1 MFAGLPSISN
11 WPQSCARTRYFKTTV
26 FEIAGYIAEQSQTG
40 IAANVGTWSVTF
52 GNVRYCLL
60 GRVSHGLGTDTQ
72 VPIHAAGELLGAAWR
87 INLAVAEWAIH
98 KRTLQS
104 VRMAAVGSDPH

>member
-1 MFAGLPSISN
+1 MLDI
-11 WPQSCARTRYFKTTV
+11 
-26 FEIAGYIAEQSQTG
+26 
-40 IAANVGTWSVTF
+40 
-52 GNVRYCLL
+52 VRYCLL
-60 GRVSHGLGTDTQ
+60 GRVSHGLGADTQ
-72 VPIHAAGELLGAAWR
+72 VPIHAAGELLGAAWL

>member
-1 MFAGLPSISN
+1 MKPAENRQVSSV
-11 WPQSCARTRYFKTTV
+11 V
-26 FEIAGYIAEQSQTG
+26 FHI
-40 IAANVGTWSVTF
+40 
-52 GNVRYCLL
+52 VRYCLL

-104 VRMAAVGSDPH
+104 VRMATVGSDPH

>member
-1 MFAGLPSISN
+1 
-11 WPQSCARTRYFKTTV
+11 
-26 FEIAGYIAEQSQTG
+26 
-40 IAANVGTWSVTF
+40 
-52 GNVRYCLL
+52 
-60 GRVSHGLGTDTQ
+60 

-104 VRMAAVGSDPH
+104 VRMATVGSDPHWDQPDQTVSWI

>member
-1 MFAGLPSISN
+1 M
-11 WPQSCARTRYFKTTV
+11 
-26 FEIAGYIAEQSQTG
+26 
-40 IAANVGTWSVTF
+40 
-52 GNVRYCLL
+52 RYCLL

-104 VRMAAVGSDPH
+104 VRMAAVGSDPHGDQPNQTVP

>member
-1 MFAGLPSISN
+1 MDCLSSLVDNI
-11 WPQSCARTRYFKTTV
+11 
-26 FEIAGYIAEQSQTG
+26 ILL
-40 IAANVGTWSVTF
+40 NVRNLLHIPKHNKLTID
-52 GNVRYCLL
+52 NVRYCLL

-104 VRMAAVGSDPH
+104 VRIAAVGSDPH

>member
-1 MFAGLPSISN
+1 MDAKN
-11 WPQSCARTRYFKTTV
+11 SCSYCILSV
-26 FEIAGYIAEQSQTG
+26 FTYDT
-40 IAANVGTWSVTF
+40 
-52 GNVRYCLL
+52 VRYCLL

-104 VRMAAVGSDPH
+104 VRMATVGSDPH

>member
-1 MFAGLPSISN
+1 LGDISEK
-11 WPQSCARTRYFKTTV
+11 PTQRTLKMLGFD
-26 FEIAGYIAEQSQTG
+26 
-40 IAANVGTWSVTF
+40 
-52 GNVRYCLL
+52 NVRYCLL

-104 VRMAAVGSDPH
+104 VRMATVGSDPH